1 MHMNYQLNK
10 PPGKAKLSFFWQFL
24 RNERLAMFVALTAIL
39 ISSLFQLV
47 APTVMGHALDHYI
60 LLGDKKGLW
69 TVAGQLLVLFGGS
82 FVASYIQTTVMG
94 GVGQRLLFN
103 LRNTIFTKLE
113 SMPMAFFNQNKA
125 GDLISRVNNDTEKL
139 NQFFSQAIMQFVG
152 NAFMIVGAAIS
163 LLLID
168 VRLGAVALIPAVV
181 LLTIARLSTKYIKQA
196 NAASLQTTG
205 NFSGAVQENLEN
217 FKVMVVFNR
226 QDYFRTRL
234 AEVNDANFAATKQ
247 SELANNAFTPIYT
260 FMGQMAQLIAIT
272 YGISLVMSG
281 NITLGI
287 LISFLTY
294 ITRFYDP
301 LRQVAQFWGSLQ
313 AALSSGDRIQH
324 LLGMKSNMEIVAEDV
339 TAEHKG
345 LLSFENVN
353 FGYPDGKQV
362 LSNINMTLE
371 AGKTYALVGPT
382 GGGKTT
388 TASLIAR
395 LYDPTS
401 GTVYLSGRD
410 LRSYTEAERAAK
422 IGFILQD
429 PFLLQGTLRDNIVYG
444 NLNYEFMDNDQL
456 MAELQKLGL
465 ADLLTRFEQGLET
478 DIGAV
483 GGTLS
488 AGQRQ
493 IVAFIR
499 AILRAPELLI
509 LDEATANIDT
519 VTEKLLDQALEAL
532 PATTT
537 KVIIAHRLNTIANA
551 DEIFFVNSGEIT
563 PAGSLAAAMDLLL
576 HKERRS

>member
-1 MHMNYQLNK
+1 
-10 PPGKAKLSFFWQFL
+10 
-24 RNERLAMFVALTAIL
+24 
-39 ISSLFQLV
+39 
-47 APTVMGHALDHYI
+47 
-60 LLGDKKGLW
+60 
-69 TVAGQLLVLFGGS
+69 
-82 FVASYIQTTVMG
+82 
-94 GVGQRLLFN
+94 
-103 LRNTIFTKLE
+103 
-113 SMPMAFFNQNKA
+113 
-125 GDLISRVNNDTEKL
+125 
-139 NQFFSQAIMQFVG
+139 
-152 NAFMIVGAAIS
+152 
-163 LLLID
+163 
-168 VRLGAVALIPAVV
+168 LGAVALIPAVV

-444 NLNYEFMDNDQL
+444 NLNYEFMDNGQL

-532 PATTT
+532 PTTTT

-563 PAGSLAAAMDLLL
+563 PAGSLERAMDLLL

>member
-1 MHMNYQLNK
+1 MNYQLNK

-60 LLGDKKGLW
+60 LLGDQKGLW
-69 TVAGQLLVLFGGS
+69 IVAGQLLVLFGGS

-168 VRLGAVALIPAVV
+168 IRLGAVALIPAVV

-234 AEVNDANFAATKQ
+234 AEVNDANFEATKQ

-272 YGISLVMSG
+272 YGISLVMTG
-281 NITLGI
+281 HITLGI

-324 LLGMKSNMEIVAEDV
+324 LLGMQPHMDVVAEQVVHDN
-339 TAEHKG
+339 KG
-345 LLSFENVN
+345 LMSFENVN
-353 FGYPDGKQV
+353 FGYPDGKLV
-362 LSNINMTLE
+362 LNNINMTLE

-444 NLNYEFMDNDQL
+444 NLNYESMTNDQL
-456 MAELQKLGL
+456 MAEMHKLGL
-465 ADLLTRFEQGLET
+465 ADLLTRFEQGLDT

-519 VTEKLLDQALEAL
+519 VTEKLLDQALEVL
-532 PATTT
+532 PSTTT

-563 PAGSLAAAMDLLL
+563 PAGSLDHAMDLLL
-576 HKERRS
+576 HKDRRS